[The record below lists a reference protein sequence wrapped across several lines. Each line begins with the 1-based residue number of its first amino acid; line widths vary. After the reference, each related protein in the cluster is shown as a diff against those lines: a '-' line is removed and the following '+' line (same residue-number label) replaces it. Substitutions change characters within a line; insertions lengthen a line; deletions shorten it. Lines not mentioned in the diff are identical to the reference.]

1 MPTRQQRMLEPE
13 ERDAIAAILRAHGIT
28 HASLFGSYA
37 RGDQRAESDIDLLIE
52 PKAGATLLDLARLE
66 LALED
71 ALGRHVDLITY
82 EELHPAMREQA
93 LREQEALL

>member
-1 MPTRQQRMLEPE
+1 MPTRQQNALGPE
-13 ERDAIAAILRAHGIT
+13 EREHIVTILRAHGIT

-37 RGDQRAESDIDLLIE
+37 RGEQRTESDIDLLIE
-52 PKAGATLLDLARLE
+52 PWSGATLLDLARLE

-82 EELHPAMREQA
+82 DELHPVMREQA
-93 LREQEALL
+93 LQEQEALL